1 MAKSTAKAKEKKSSK
16 GKIIGFAIYITLLIV
31 LTLVFL
37 AQIGMIGNQNDLENE
52 LKLSQYKLEYQE
64 QLNKQNQQYYSNA
77 TNQHY
82 QPTQSENNQQVFDSQ
97 NQQQNNQIDETKIDE
112 QIEQDE
118 TYDQSPQS
126 SVQKEN
132 KKE

>member
-1 MAKSTAKAKEKKSSK
+1 MAKNTTKTKQIKSGK

-37 AQIGMIGNQNDLENE
+37 AQIGMIGNQNNLEND

-64 QLNKQNQQYYSNA
+64 QLNKQNQQYISNLESQYKQA
-77 TNQHY
+77 TQVQNDT
-82 QPTQSENNQQVFDSQ
+82 QPYDNQ
-97 NQQQNNQIDETKIDE
+97 NQQSIENINEQPEEQTEQNEINESITTQE
-112 QIEQDE
+112 Q
-118 TYDQSPQS
+118 
-126 SVQKEN
+126 N